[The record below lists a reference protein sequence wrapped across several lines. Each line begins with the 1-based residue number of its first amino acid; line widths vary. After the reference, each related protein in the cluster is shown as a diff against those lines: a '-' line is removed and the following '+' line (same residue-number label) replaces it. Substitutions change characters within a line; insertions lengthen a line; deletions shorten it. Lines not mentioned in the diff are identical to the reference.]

1 MAGVNKYGKT
11 FRFMKAIGGITR
23 PMAGAALFI
32 RMEISMKESG
42 GMIRHMVKACI
53 TTMMGRAT
61 MANGTKTFRKVLG
74 FKNGQMDL
82 LTKGSF

>member
-11 FRFMKAIGGITR
+11 FRFMKVIGGITR
-23 PMAGAALFI
+23 LMAGAALFI
-32 RMEISMKESG
+32 RMEMSMKESG
-42 GMIRHMVKACI
+42 EMIRHMVKACI
-53 TTMMGRAT
+53 TTMMGPAT
-61 MANGTKTFRKVLG
+61 MANGTRTFSKVSG

>member
-1 MAGVNKYGKT
+1 
-11 FRFMKAIGGITR
+11 
-23 PMAGAALFI
+23 
-32 RMEISMKESG
+32 MKESG

-53 TTMMGRAT
+53 TTMMGPAT
-61 MANGTKTFRKVLG
+61 MANGTRTFSKVSG